1 MQKFDG
7 VAINDSPYL
16 AGEVALALEEAS
28 RGRRRCIAVLRHT
41 SPEEVLRYWIPLAHH
56 LRLLRIAID
65 KHEIACDKK
74 LEDPLLMRRVPPK
87 DDDSDIHCYS
97 KSDPRRSHIL
107 PGGASHR
114 GSVVWQVLDIK
125 TRAAF
130 WLERRTLSE
139 KIITLYGTARALIN

>member
-7 VAINDSPYL
+7 FAINDSPYL
-16 AGEVALALEEAS
+16 AGEVAVAFEEAS
-28 RGRRRCIAVLRHT
+28 RVRRRRLAVLRHT

-65 KHEIACDKK
+65 KREIAGDKE
-74 LEDPLLMRRVPPK
+74 LAEPLLMRVPPE
-87 DDDSDIHCYS
+87 DDDSDMHCYS
-97 KSDPRRSHIL
+97 KSDPRRSHIM

-114 GSVVWQVLDIK
+114 GSVIWQVLVIK

-139 KIITLYGTARALIN
+139 KIITLYGSARALIN